1 MNIGTKTEKE
11 IRVMAEGGKI
21 LAKVMEELEKMV
33 RPGITTKEL
42 DRAAEALILKLGA
55 ACAFKGYQDK
65 DDKDTNSVFPA
76 CLCVSV
82 NDEVVHCP
90 PSERILKEGDIVSL
104 DLGVLYKGFYA
115 DMAITAP
122 VGRISPIAAKLIKVT
137 KEALKR
143 GIKKVKVGGHF
154 GDIGSVIQKHVED
167 NGFSVVRDLCG
178 HGIGR
183 GLHEEPQVLNYAE
196 HGTGLVIQEGMV
208 FCIEPITAAG
218 DWKIKKAGLG
228 YKTIDNS
235 LSAHFEHTL
244 AINKNGCQVLTKIS

>member
-11 IRVMAEGGKI
+11 IRVMAKGGKI
-21 LAKVMEELEKMV
+21 LAKAMEELEKMV

-90 PSERILKEGDIVSL
+90 PSSRVLKEGDIVSL
-104 DLGVLYKGFYA
+104 DLGVLFKGFYT
-115 DMAITAP
+115 DMAVTVP
-122 VGRISPIAAKLIKVT
+122 VGKISPVAGKFIKIT
-137 KEALKR
+137 KEALEK
-143 GIKKVKVGGHF
+143 GIKEARPGNHF
-154 GDIGSVIQKHVED
+154 GDIGNAIQRHVEN
-167 NGFSVVRDLCG
+167 NGFAVVRDLCG

-183 GLHEEPQVLNYAE
+183 ELHEEPQVLNYAE

-228 YKTIDNS
+228 YKTADNS
-235 LSAHFEHTL
+235 LSCHFEHTL
-244 AINKNGCQVLTKIS
+244 AITKNGCQVLTII